1 MNLITDML
9 DEIRKMRVRK
19 VKTFQFNYNS
29 AATSLRIKFRHDCLL
44 CSDDLENTHGSY
56 KHWESSSRS
65 FEVNWSIIQR
75 YSGSMEPSYYRGD
88 ILFLM
93 RREEIIPGDIIVY

>member
-1 MNLITDML
+1 MNIITDTL

-19 VKTFQFNYNS
+19 VIEVYDNCF
-29 AATSLRIKFRHDCLL
+29 AATPLRIKFRYDCLL
-44 CSDDLENTHGSY
+44 CSYDLENTDGSY
-56 KHWESSSRS
+56 KHRESSCRS
-65 FEVNWSIIQR
+65 FEVNNSLIQR